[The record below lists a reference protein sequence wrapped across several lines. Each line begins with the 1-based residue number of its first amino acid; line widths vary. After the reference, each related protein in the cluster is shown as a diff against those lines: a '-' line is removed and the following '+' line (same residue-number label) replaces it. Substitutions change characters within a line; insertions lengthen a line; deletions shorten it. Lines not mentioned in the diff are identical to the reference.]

1 LGLPDK
7 SIENN
12 YIWPSF
18 SEGFFMLNYQGNL
31 ISEKDPILKYSN
43 RGLNFGDALY
53 EDIKIVNGVLYF
65 WEEHY
70 LRLMSSM
77 RILRMEIPMNFTMEF
92 LESEIHKLIK
102 ANELEEQTAFIRIM
116 VYRADSPQLFQT
128 NNEVSYLISTE
139 KGDAPFYTLSD
150 DAYEVELY
158 KDFYYNADMLSTLSS
173 TNRLLSVTGSIYAR
187 ENGYQDCLL
196 INASKNVVQAL
207 DGNLFLV
214 KGNEVKTPPLSDG
227 CRDGIIRRKL
237 LEILQKTE
245 GYKINEVPISPFEL
259 QKADELFITSIRKGI
274 QPVTKYRKA
283 LYKTDISRSLLG
295 KLNAMARLA

>member
-1 LGLPDK
+1 M
-7 SIENN
+7 I
-12 YIWPSF
+12 
-18 SEGFFMLNYQGNL
+18 NYQGNL

-43 RGLNFGDALY
+43 RGLNLGDAIY
-53 EDIKIVNGVLYF
+53 EDVKIVKGDLYF

-92 LESEIHKLIK
+92 LESEINKLIE
-102 ANELEEQTAFIRIM
+102 ANELQDHPAFIRI
-116 VYRADSPQLFQT
+116 VVFRGDGFQLFQT
-128 NNEVSYLISTE
+128 NNEVNYLISSD

-158 KDFYYNADMLSTLSS
+158 KDFYCNADMLSNLSS
-173 TNRLLSVTGSIYAR
+173 TNRLLSVTGSIYAL

-214 KGNEVKTPPLSDG
+214 KGKEVKTPPLSDG
-227 CRDGIIRRKL
+227 CRDGILRRKL

-245 GYKINEVPISPFEL
+245 GYEISEASISPFEL
-259 QKADELFITSIRKGI
+259 QKADELFITNIRKGI

-283 LYKTDISRSLLG
+283 VYKTEVSRSLLG
-295 KLNAMARLA
+295 KLNALARLA

>member
-1 LGLPDK
+1 M
-7 SIENN
+7 I
-12 YIWPSF
+12 
-18 SEGFFMLNYQGNL
+18 NYQGNL
-31 ISEKDPILKYSN
+31 ISEKDPILKYTN
-43 RGLNFGDALY
+43 RGLNLGDALY
-53 EDIKIVNGVLYF
+53 EDIKVVNGVLYF

-77 RILRMEIPMNFTMEF
+77 RIVRMEIPMSFTMEF
-92 LESEIHKLIK
+92 LESQIHDLIEV
-102 ANELEEQTAFIRIM
+102 NELQEQPAFVRIM
-116 VYRADSPQLFQT
+116 VFRADGRHLFEAS
-128 NNEVSYLISTE
+128 NEVSYLISSE
-139 KGDAPFYTLSD
+139 KGEAPFYTLSE

-158 KDFYYNADMLSTLSS
+158 KDFYCNADMLSNLSS

-214 KGNEVKTPPLSDG
+214 KGNQVKTPALSDG

-237 LEILQKTE
+237 LDILQKTE
-245 GYKINEVPISPFEL
+245 TYEVSEAPISPFEL
-259 QKADELFITSIRKGI
+259 QKADELFISSIRKGI

-283 LYKTDISRSLLG
+283 KYKTDVSRNLLG
-295 KLNAMARLA
+295 KLNALARLG

>member
-1 LGLPDK
+1 M
-7 SIENN
+7 I
-12 YIWPSF
+12 
-18 SEGFFMLNYQGNL
+18 NYQGNL
-31 ISEKDPILKYSN
+31 ISEEDPILNHNN
-43 RGLNFGDALY
+43 RGLILGDALY
-53 EDIKIVNGVLYF
+53 EDIKAVNGELYF

-92 LESEIHKLIK
+92 LEEQIK
-102 ANELEEQTAFIRIM
+102 AVIQANDLGNQPAFVRIL
-116 VYRADSPQLFQT
+116 VFRKHGADLFQED
-128 NNEVSYLISTE
+128 NEVAYLIASE
-139 KGDAPFYTLSD
+139 KGDAPFYTISEQ
-150 DAYEVELY
+150 AYEVELY
-158 KDFYYNADMLSTLSS
+158 KDFYLNADMLSNLNS
-173 TNRLLSVTGSIYAR
+173 TNRLLSVTGGIYAR

-214 KGNEVKTPPLSDG
+214 KGNEVKTPPLKDG
-227 CRDGIIRRKL
+227 CRDGILRRKI

-245 GYKINEVPISPFEL
+245 DFKVFEASISPFEL

-283 LYKTDISRSLLG
+283 NFKTEVSRNLLG
-295 KLNAMARLA
+295 KLNALARLG

>member
-1 LGLPDK
+1 M
-7 SIENN
+7 I
-12 YIWPSF
+12 
-18 SEGFFMLNYQGNL
+18 NYQGNL

-43 RGLNFGDALY
+43 RGLNLGDAIY
-53 EDIKIVNGVLYF
+53 EDVKIVKGDLYF

-92 LESEIHKLIK
+92 LESEINKLIE
-102 ANELEEQTAFIRIM
+102 ANELQDHPAFIRI
-116 VYRADSPQLFQT
+116 VVFRGDGFQLFQT
-128 NNEVSYLISTE
+128 NNEVNYLISSD
-139 KGDAPFYTLSD
+139 KGDAPFYTRSD

-158 KDFYYNADMLSTLSS
+158 KDFYCNADMLSNLSS
-173 TNRLLSVTGSIYAR
+173 TNRLLSVTGSIYAL

-196 INASKNVVQAL
+196 INASKNVFQAL

-214 KGNEVKTPPLSDG
+214 KGKEVKTPPLSDG
-227 CRDGIIRRKL
+227 CRDGILRRKL

-245 GYKINEVPISPFEL
+245 GYEISEASISPFEL
-259 QKADELFITSIRKGI
+259 QKADELFITNIRKGI

-283 LYKTDISRSLLG
+283 VYKTEVSRSLLG
-295 KLNAMARLA
+295 KLNALARLA